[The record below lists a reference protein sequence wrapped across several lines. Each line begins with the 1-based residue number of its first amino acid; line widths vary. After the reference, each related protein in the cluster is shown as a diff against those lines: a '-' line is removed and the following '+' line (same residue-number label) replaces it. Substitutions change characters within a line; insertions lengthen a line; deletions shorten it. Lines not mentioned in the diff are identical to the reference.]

1 MIHDKAEAAVR
12 QLLLAQPAL
21 QFFYKIYLEY
31 NSGSV
36 GDSVFH
42 ALATEPQAC
51 QAMIQRLCAEQN
63 AKCEAEI
70 AELQA
75 LPSEEEPYDPFLPA
89 GCSAALCIVLTDP
102 QHYVLIHSQRWNN
115 QGQPLHDAALPDIF
129 DVAYYS
135 DKVRQG
141 GYHVSRA

>member
-1 MIHDKAEAAVR
+1 MIQDKAEAAVQ
-12 QLLLAQPAL
+12 QLLLAQPDL
-21 QFFYKIYLEY
+21 QFFYKISLEY

-42 ALATEPQAC
+42 TLVTEPQAC
-51 QAMIQRLCAEQN
+51 QATIQRLCAEQN
-63 AKCEAEI
+63 AKYEAEI

-75 LPSEEEPYDPFLPA
+75 LPPEEEPYDPFLPA

-102 QHYVLIHSQRWNN
+102 QPYVSIHSQRWNN
-115 QGQPLHDAALPDIF
+115 QGQPLHDAVLPDIF

-141 GYHVSRA
+141 GCHVSRA